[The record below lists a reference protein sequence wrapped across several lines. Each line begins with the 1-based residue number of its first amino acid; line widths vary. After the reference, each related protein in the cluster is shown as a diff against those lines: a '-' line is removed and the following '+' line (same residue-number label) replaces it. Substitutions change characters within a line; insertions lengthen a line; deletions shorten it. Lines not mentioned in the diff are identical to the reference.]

1 MQSRQQHVEQPAGPG
16 PVRRRPEPVA
26 QLRQKFVREFDA
38 GEMAEQHAVR
48 VQRALGR
55 AGSAGGVDHQRG
67 VIGAGT
73 RRREIAGG
81 ARQRGVKVFRAARGA
96 VEREHEIEA
105 ERRVAGELRQSLRVG
120 DQRARAGIL
129 EPIGDRV
136 DAEQH
141 CQRQRNC
148 AELVDGDVAHCD
160 GRPLRQQDRDPIA
173 APNAAGRERVG
184 EPVRGFTQLAVIHF
198 FNFAIG
204 PHVENRSTRRIDLCP
219 AVADVD
225 ANIVARRNLPAE
237 RAVERG
243 VLARVRKDRGCVHRS
258 AS

>member
-1 MQSRQQHVEQPAGPG
+1 MQRAF
-16 PVRRRPEPVA
+16 RRPGG
-26 QLRQKFVREFDA
+26 A
-38 GEMAEQHAVR
+38 GR
-48 VQRALGR
+48 I
-55 AGSAGGVDHQRG
+55 DHQRRVDG
-67 VIGAGT
+67 RCGN
-73 RRREIAGG
+73 RREVGGG
-81 ARQRGVKVFRAARGA
+81 ARQHPVEILGAIRRSVDRANEFEIGRDLADDRELGQPLRTSD
-96 VEREHEIEA
+96 ERP
-105 ERRVAGELRQSLRVG
+105 GT
-120 DQRARAGIL
+120 GIPQ
-129 EPIGDRV
+129 PIGDRLHP
-136 DAEQH
+136 EQH
-141 CQRQRNC
+141 GQRQRDG